1 MRFARRIGAE
11 RSLFQPLVNKS
22 GDASPHLV
30 SEHRARHNPQRYHRL
45 SRARRRYYA
54 SRPPN
59 VTPTDSREEP
69 NIIASLTNVR
79 TTSTSMG
86 DNGPKYECS
95 GLLAVKQTDKGE
107 LVTCQ
112 TRLVDYASEI
122 SKNGRHVVTS
132 A

>member
-1 MRFARRIGAE
+1 MRFARPIGAE
-11 RSLFQPLVNKS
+11 RSLFQRLVNKS

-69 NIIASLTNVR
+69 DFIVFELSKVINHLLNAVTYGLVCSNEMFISTGQERTLRAS
-79 TTSTSMG
+79 G
-86 DNGPKYECS
+86 K
-95 GLLAVKQTDKGE
+95 K
-107 LVTCQ
+107 
-112 TRLVDYASEI
+112 
-122 SKNGRHVVTS
+122 
-132 A
+132 